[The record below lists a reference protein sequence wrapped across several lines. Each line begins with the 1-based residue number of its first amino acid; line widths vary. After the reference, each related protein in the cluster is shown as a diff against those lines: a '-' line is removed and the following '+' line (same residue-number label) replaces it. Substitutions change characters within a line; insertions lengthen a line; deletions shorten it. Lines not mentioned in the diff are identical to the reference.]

1 MALTEEEQKALEH
14 LDAERRREEFQ
25 RFLQSK
31 LTPVSQLPAAQTKK
45 NWAPL
50 TTRGRIKGQVT

>member
-1 MALTEEEQKALEH
+1 MALTVDEQKALEH
-14 LDAERRREEFQ
+14 LDAERRRQEFQ

-31 LTPVSQLPAAQTKK
+31 LIPASQSRAAQTKK

-50 TTRGRIKGQVT
+50 TSRGRIKGQVE

>member
-1 MALTEEEQKALEH
+1 MPLTQEEQKALEH
-14 LDAERRREEFQ
+14 LNAEKRREAFQ

-31 LTPVSQLPAAQTKK
+31 LTPNPSRAAQTKK

-50 TTRGRIKGQVT
+50 TARGRIKGQVD